1 MQSVLTFR
9 DMFFEK
15 YFQPLASKNLSL
27 LTSVA
32 FATFRDV
39 FPEKIFSPPGIASCS
54 DTGISGIVFIF
65 NGLKNE

>member
-39 FPEKIFSPPGIASCS
+39 FPEEYFRPPALHPAATQALAESPLFSM
-54 DTGISGIVFIF
+54 V
-65 NGLKNE
+65 